1 MELLLDKESVF
12 LTETVFDGQTEQGV
26 ELDYI
31 LPDYYPDIFK
41 ILKCSLSP
49 SIVSYNISGSQLYID
64 GVVYVKVLYT
74 AEDGEDINCI
84 DQRYTY
90 SKTVE
95 LAKNVEMP
103 RVSLFPK
110 ADYCNCRAISG
121 RRIDIRGAVSCKIK
135 VIGCFENEILCGVSG
150 LGTEVKKNSI
160 TYCESSLFT
169 NRQYVVRED
178 IETGTGGSII
188 AVLSVDCNASV
199 SETKIIS
206 DKIIVKGDA
215 KVKSLYL
222 VKNSEGKSSTE
233 VMEASVPLSQIID
246 LNGITDNHNCYAVF
260 DVMDCDLEI
269 KQSDDGESRLLGCD
283 ITVDCKVSAC
293 KEATISPVCD
303 LYSTDYDIEYSSATV
318 KIEHVPKSI
327 SCQSGLKASLDYK
340 EGKIAE
346 ILDCKCD
353 ILGYSTKCDETGKLT
368 VSGQLLIRAICRD
381 NENKPIVIDK
391 NEDFSIT
398 PDIEVNGTYSI
409 NPTVTVGNISYN
421 INEDNTIELRLQLSL
436 GGTINKVDAV
446 NTVNEITV
454 DKDKPKKKDN
464 SYGLKMY
471 FAETGE
477 SVWDIS
483 KKYNTAVSAVMTEN
497 ELSEEVLSEACMLL
511 IPMV

>member
-41 ILKCSLSP
+41 ILKCSLTP

-74 AEDGEDINCI
+74 AEDGEEINCI

-103 RVSLFPK
+103 RVSFFPK

-121 RRIDIRGAVSCKIK
+121 RRIDIRGAVSCKIR
-135 VIGCFENEILCGVSG
+135 VCGCFENEILCGVSG
-150 LGTEVKKNSI
+150 LGTEVKKNDI

-178 IETGTGGSII
+178 IETGTGGSIV
-188 AVLSVDCNASV
+188 AVLSVDCTASV

-206 DKIIVKGDA
+206 DKVIVKGDA

-222 VKNSEGKSSTE
+222 VKNSDGKNTTE
-233 VMEASVPLSQIID
+233 VMEATVPLSQIID
-246 LNGITDNHNCYAVF
+246 LSGVTDSHNCYAVF

-269 KQSDDGESRLLGCD
+269 KQSDEGASRVLGCD
-283 ITVDCKVSAC
+283 ITVDCKVSAY
-293 KEATISPVCD
+293 KEAKISPVCD
-303 LYSTDYDIEYSSATV
+303 LYSTDYDIEYTSAAV
-318 KIEHVPKSI
+318 KIEHAPKSL
-327 SCQSGLKASLDYK
+327 SCQSGIRTTLDYK
-340 EGKIAE
+340 EGKISE

-353 ILGYSTKCDETGKLT
+353 ILGYTTKSDESGRLT
-368 VSGQLLIRAICRD
+368 VSGQLLTRIIGRD
-381 NENKPIVIDK
+381 DEKKPLVFDK
-391 NEDFSIT
+391 SEDFAIS
-398 PDIEVNGTYSI
+398 PDIEINGTYSV

-421 INEDNTIELRLQLSL
+421 INEDNTVEIRLQLSL
-436 GGTINKVDAV
+436 CGTVNKVDAV

-464 SYGLKMY
+464 CYGLKMY
-471 FAETGE
+471 FAEANE

>member
-12 LTETVFDGQTEQGV
+12 LTETVFDGQIEQGV
-26 ELDYI
+26 ELDYV

-49 SIVSYNISGSQLYID
+49 CIVSYNISGSQLYID

-103 RVSLFPK
+103 RVSFFPK

-121 RRIDIRGAVSCKIK
+121 RRIDIRGAVSSKIK
-135 VIGCFENEILCGVSG
+135 VCGCCENEILCGVSG
-150 LGTEVKKNSI
+150 LGAEVKKDCI

-178 IETGTGGSII
+178 IETGTGGSIA
-188 AVLSVDCNASV
+188 AVLSVDCTASV

-206 DKIIVKGDA
+206 DKVIVKGDA
-215 KVKSLYL
+215 RVKSLYL

-233 VMEASVPLSQIID
+233 VMEATVPLSQIID
-246 LNGITDNHNCYAVF
+246 LNGITDSHNCYAAF
-260 DVMDCDLEI
+260 DVMDCDLEV
-269 KQSDDGESRLLGCD
+269 KQSEEGESRVLGCD
-283 ITVDCKVSAC
+283 ITVDCKVSAY
-293 KEATISPVCD
+293 KEAEISPVCD
-303 LYSTDYDIEYSSATV
+303 LYSTDYDVEYSSSAV
-318 KIEHVPKSI
+318 RIEHAPRAL
-327 SCQSGLKASLDYK
+327 SCQSGIKSTIDYK
-340 EGKIAE
+340 DGKISE
-346 ILDCKCD
+346 IFDCKCD
-353 ILGYSTKCDETGKLT
+353 ILSFTAKSDESGKLS
-368 VSGQLLIRAICRD
+368 VSGQLLIRIIGKD
-381 NENKPIVIDK
+381 EDNKPVVIDK
-391 NEDFSIT
+391 NDSFAIATDIDF
-398 PDIEVNGTYSI
+398 NGGYSV

-421 INEDNTIELRLQLSL
+421 INEDNTVELRLQLCL
-436 GGTINKVDAV
+436 GGTINKVDTI
-446 NTVNEITV
+446 NTVNEITI

-464 SYGLKMY
+464 CYSLKMY

-477 SVWDIS
+477 SVWDIA

>member
-26 ELDYI
+26 ELDYM

-74 AEDGEDINCI
+74 AEDGESINCI

-90 SKTVE
+90 SKTIE

-103 RVSLFPK
+103 RVSFFPK

-121 RRIDIRGAVSCKIK
+121 RRIDIRGAVSCRIK
-135 VIGCFENEILCGVSG
+135 VCGYYENEILCGVSG
-150 LGTEVKKNSI
+150 LGTEVKKDCI
-160 TYCESSLFT
+160 TYCKSSLFT

-178 IETGTGGSII
+178 IETGTGGSIV
-188 AVLSVDCNASV
+188 AVLSVDCTASV

-206 DKIIVKGDA
+206 DKVIVKGDA

-222 VKNSEGKSSTE
+222 VKDGGGKSNTE
-233 VMEASVPLSQIID
+233 IMEATVPLSQIID
-246 LNGITDNHNCYAVF
+246 LNGITDNHICYAVF
-260 DVMDCDLEI
+260 DIMDCDLEI
-269 KQSDDGESRLLGCD
+269 KQSEDGESRVLGCD
-283 ITVDCKVSAC
+283 ITVDCKVSAY
-293 KEATISPVCD
+293 KEAEISPVCD

-318 KIEHVPKSI
+318 RIEHAPRTI
-327 SCQSGLKASLDYK
+327 SCQSGIKSTIDYK
-340 EGKIAE
+340 EGKISE
-346 ILDCKCD
+346 IFDCKCD
-353 ILGYSTKCDETGKLT
+353 ILSFATKSDETGKLS
-368 VSGQLLIRAICRD
+368 VNGQLLIRIIGKD
-381 NENKPIVIDK
+381 EDNKPVVLDK
-391 NEDFSIT
+391 NDSFTIT
-398 PDIEVNGTYSI
+398 TDIEVNGSDSV
-409 NPTVTVGNISYN
+409 NPTVTVGNMSYN
-421 INEDNTIELRLQLSL
+421 INEDNTVELRLQLCI
-436 GGTINKVDAV
+436 GGTVNKVDSV
-446 NTVNEITV
+446 NTVNEITI
-454 DKDKPKKKDN
+454 DKDKPKKKDIR
-464 SYGLKMY
+464 YGLKMY